1 MTRPLEVVI
10 AQAKKSNLSEEE
22 LNALVSAQAKVSAYR
37 LGGYAFGMG
46 MGFILIK
53 KPRPLWVRGASAVLL
68 SMFLGNVS
76 GAIGS
81 VRAFRDLN
89 NGAKYP
95 HIKAAIDDI
104 AEEIYRARGIDPRGS
119 RPKGEPRGSSPNGD
133 PRVIFRRP
141 DFKNLPPSVTSEEK
155 KSMQINMAS
164 GYEDNANS
172 SDDTWGHKEDQQIE
186 FGNPGLQQP
195 NEFGN
200 SGLEQPMEFG
210 NPGLQQPKE
219 FGNPGLQQPIDRAD
233 YQPGYRVGDAGTNS
247 GSAWDSIRAANG
259 TQTNAWD
266 RVRGQNHPQSP
277 SQYQHQQHHP
287 QQRPSYQQQRY
298 SQSRSGYQQKPD
310 FEDTWSDLN
319 RNESGLYSGN
329 DGFSDD
335 TSSPF
340 GSSSALG
347 SEDFPRSREDFE
359 RGSSGSSGR
368 YGGSAFPA

>member
-1 MTRPLEVVI
+1 MARPLELVI

-46 MGFILIK
+46 MGFILVK
-53 KPRPLWVRGASAVLL
+53 KPRPLWFRGASAVLL
-68 SMFLGNVS
+68 SMFLGNVN

-89 NGAKYP
+89 NEAKYP

-104 AEEIYRARGIDPRGS
+104 AEEIYRARGIDPRGTRS
-119 RPKGEPRGSSPNGD
+119 NGEPRGSSPNGD

-141 DFKNLPPSVTSEEK
+141 DFKNLPPSVTPEEK
-155 KSMQINMAS
+155 KSMQVNMAS
-164 GYEDNANS
+164 GYEDNASS
-172 SDDTWGHKEDQQIE
+172 SDATWGHKEDQHIE
-186 FGNPGLQQP
+186 FGNPGLQQS

-200 SGLEQPMEFG
+200 SGLEQPLEFG
-210 NPGLQQPKE
+210 NPGLQQR
-219 FGNPGLQQPIDRAD
+219 IDRAD
-233 YQPGYRVGDAGTNS
+233 YQPDYRVGDAGTNS
-247 GSAWDSIRAANG
+247 GSAWDSIRAAKG

-266 RVRGQNHPQSP
+266 RVRGQIYPQSP
-277 SQYQHQQHHP
+277 SQYQHQQHHQQHHQ
-287 QQRPSYQQQRY
+287 QQRPNYQQQRY
-298 SQSRSGYQQKPD
+298 PQSRSGYQQKPD

-319 RNESGLYSGN
+319 RNESGLYSSN
-329 DGFSDD
+329 DGFCDD

-359 RGSSGSSGR
+359 RSSSGSSGR